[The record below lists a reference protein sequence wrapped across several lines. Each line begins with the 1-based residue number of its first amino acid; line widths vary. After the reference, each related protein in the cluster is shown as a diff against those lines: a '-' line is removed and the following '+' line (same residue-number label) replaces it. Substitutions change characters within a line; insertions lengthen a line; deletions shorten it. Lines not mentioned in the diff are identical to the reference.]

1 MTLINWLQSLGYML
15 DWYPEA
21 IRNCDYYSAWYAGI
35 VDMFHK
41 YYVYNGD
48 KRIQRT
54 RYTLNLPKKIAENFA
69 DLILNSKTS
78 ISLSNDKKTEH
89 LKKILDENDFYTKAN
104 QLIEKSF
111 ALGTG
116 AILVHSFN
124 GSIKIQY
131 IQANNII
138 PLKFDQNTIES
149 CAFVADSY
157 DPYRHKS
164 TKYVQLHELQDDGYL
179 IRGYIMDV
187 GSGGEISVYDELGE
201 QKTFSFQP
209 RFAII
214 KPNIVNNID
223 MPSPMGLP
231 IYFNSL
237 DIIKSLDII
246 YDSLVNEIQNG
257 RKRLFVTADAMRVD
271 SFGHLGPSFDPN
283 DVVFYRLDGNFNDD
297 KKYVQEVNGTLR
309 VNELRT
315 ALRTGL
321 EVLSL
326 NLGLGQNYFRIEDY
340 QRFENRTATEVV
352 ASSSDL
358 HRTIHKHEIL
368 VRSALIN
375 VIKAIQDVCKSEMNI
390 DLSDEIFI
398 DFDDSVIESDSERRE
413 QDRKDLSIGAMS
425 LVEYRSK
432 WYGESIDTAKEM
444 INLIDNERR
453 NTNV

>member
-48 KRIQRT
+48 KKILRT

-69 DLILNSKTS
+69 DLLLNTKTS
-78 ISLSNDKKTEH
+78 IVLSSDNKTET
-89 LKKILDENDFYTKAN
+89 LKEILKENDFYTKAN

-164 TKYVQLHELQDDGYL
+164 TKYVQLHELQNDGYL

-187 GSGGEISVYDELGE
+187 GTDGGISIYEELGE
-201 QKTFSFQP
+201 QRTFSFQP
-209 RFAII
+209 RFVII

-223 MPSPMGLP
+223 MSSPMGIP
-231 IYFNSL
+231 IYLNSL

-271 SFGHLGPSFDPN
+271 SCGNLGPSFDPN

-315 ALRTGL
+315 ALITGL

-326 NLGLGQNYFRIEDY
+326 NLGLGQNYFRIENF
-340 QRFENRTATEVV
+340 QRVETKTATEVV
-352 ASSSDL
+352 AASSDL
-358 HRTIHKHEIL
+358 HRTINKHEIL
-368 VRSALIN
+368 IRNALFG
-375 VIKAIQDVCKSEMNI
+375 VIRAIQDVCKQELNI
-390 DLSDEIFI
+390 DISDEIFI
-398 DFDDSVIESDSERRE
+398 DFDDSVVESDSERRE

-425 LVEYRSK
+425 LAEYRSK
-432 WYGESIDTAKEM
+432 WYGESMDVAQKMVE
-444 INLIDNERR
+444 LIYKERR
-453 NTNV
+453 ISNV

>member
-15 DWYPEA
+15 DWYPDA

-78 ISLSNDKKTEH
+78 ISLSNDKKTEL

-124 GSIKIQY
+124 GSIKLQY

-164 TKYVQLHELQDDGYL
+164 TKYVQLHEL
-179 IRGYIMDV
+179 
-187 GSGGEISVYDELGE
+187 
-201 QKTFSFQP
+201 
-209 RFAII
+209 
-214 KPNIVNNID
+214 
-223 MPSPMGLP
+223 
-231 IYFNSL
+231 
-237 DIIKSLDII
+237 
-246 YDSLVNEIQNG
+246 
-257 RKRLFVTADAMRVD
+257 
-271 SFGHLGPSFDPN
+271 
-283 DVVFYRLDGNFNDD
+283 
-297 KKYVQEVNGTLR
+297 
-309 VNELRT
+309 
-315 ALRTGL
+315 
-321 EVLSL
+321 
-326 NLGLGQNYFRIEDY
+326 
-340 QRFENRTATEVV
+340 
-352 ASSSDL
+352 
-358 HRTIHKHEIL
+358 HK
-368 VRSALIN
+368 
-375 VIKAIQDVCKSEMNI
+375 
-390 DLSDEIFI
+390 
-398 DFDDSVIESDSERRE
+398 
-413 QDRKDLSIGAMS
+413 
-425 LVEYRSK
+425 
-432 WYGESIDTAKEM
+432 
-444 INLIDNERR
+444 
-453 NTNV
+453 